1 MQTEAYEVSGTR
13 GKNIKDRFVEAEYED
28 TEPWLDEA
36 SAVERLR
43 LRDAFPK
50 PRKPRRTHCR
60 RGPSLFRLL
69 ADTHLVRQVFSK
81 A

>member
-36 SAVERLR
+36 SAAERPR

-50 PRKPRRTHCR
+50 PGNPAGRIA
-60 RGPSLFRLL
+60 GGV
-69 ADTHLVRQVFSK
+69 HLCFGSWPILTW
-81 A
+81 